1 MKNKVLSSLF
11 ILCCAFGY
19 SQTNNKLGVNIKAPT
34 ESLDVN
40 GTTRLRD
47 LPVSGALNAI
57 TTKTDGSPSTAKDQT
72 YSATKTV
79 VVDENGVVGT
89 IDGIAITTAPNIKTI
104 QYVRT
109 SSPINATT
117 KTTSVTTL
125 GNLSVRY
132 NGAIS
137 TQLNA
142 VEFVTAIP
150 THVTAF
156 AQVAGGGQAWDK
168 IFSNWQT
175 TVSSG
180 VATDWKTVSGQAVT
194 PNNRDTYSAMIT
206 LHNTQEIY
214 RVSLICNGAI
224 AASSGVPKVDAQVII
239 FIEKLQ

>member
-19 SQTNNKLGVNIKAPT
+19 SQTNNKLGVNVKAPT

-89 IDGIAITTAPNIKTI
+89 IDGVAITTAPNIKTI
-104 QYVRT
+104 EYARV
-109 SSPINATT
+109 ATT
-117 KTTSVTTL
+117 IDGNTPVNSITTIGNLSIRFFSTTTGSGNWIEFQTKTPNQVTAFGEVSGAGGNYYASWKTTS
-125 GNLSVRY
+125 
-132 NGAIS
+132 
-137 TQLNA
+137 A
-142 VEFVTAIP
+142 VAGTWYKATDQGVTA
-150 THVTAF
+150 
-156 AQVAGGGQAWDK
+156 
-168 IFSNWQT
+168 S
-175 TVSSG
+175 
-180 VATDWKTVSGQAVT
+180 
-194 PNNRDTYSAMIT
+194 NRDTYNLMIT
-206 LHNTQEIY
+206 LHNSQEIY
-214 RVSLICNGAI
+214 RVSLICNAQI
-224 AASSGVPKVDAQVII
+224 NANTSLNIPLVPAQVII